1 MKITA
6 VFGLTFLTSLPLA
19 FAQESDEA
27 NAILQTER
35 DLAAAYQ
42 RSDADAIAQG
52 VMEDYTLTNSTGKIT
67 TRADDIAEAKKN
79 DPKYEIFEKLRHESV
94 RPWRHRS
101 CHGQD
106 AHKRNLRRET
116 VRFPV
121 SIYGHFRQRRRTL
134 AFARRS
140 RLKAAGER
148 KVDHDKMRSVFD
160 VRTSPCPSAVSPSSK
175 GYHDPGVH
183 LTGL

>member
-6 VFGLTFLTSLPLA
+6 VLGLTFLTSLPLA
-19 FAQESDEA
+19 FAQESDEG

-79 DPKYEIFEKLRHESV
+79 DPKYEIFENYDMKVRVHGDTGVVTGKTHTKGVSGAKLFDFQFQFTDTFVKDGGR
-94 RPWRHRS
+94 WRLLAGH
-101 CHGQD
+101 
-106 AHKRNLRRET
+106 
-116 VRFPV
+116 V
-121 SIYGHFRQRRRTL
+121 SKL
-134 AFARRS
+134 PA
-140 RLKAAGER
+140 KE
-148 KVDHDKMRSVFD
+148 K
-160 VRTSPCPSAVSPSSK
+160 
-175 GYHDPGVH
+175 
-183 LTGL
+183 